1 MIKLPLYHID
11 AFTSR
16 LFAGNP
22 AAVVP
27 LDDWLPDAV
36 LQSIAQENGLSETA
50 FFIARGEEFE
60 LRWFTPKREVDL
72 CGHATLAT
80 GYVIVTYLQPKRQ
93 KMKFHTRSG
102 LLTVERDGARF
113 NLDFPAKPPLPVDQG
128 LREMVAEALGQ
139 TPLEVLKA
147 DKLMAVLPSSAAV
160 RAARPDL
167 EKVAALE
174 GHGLIVTA
182 PAGAG
187 ERPADFV
194 SRYFA
199 PHVGVP
205 EDPVTGSAHCLLTPY
220 WAKRLKKSALH
231 ALQVSQR
238 GGELFVTLKGSRVI
252 ISGQAVPY
260 LEGQIHVPAARS
272 SWQQAAK

>member
-1 MIKLPLYHID
+1 MLKLPLYHID
-11 AFTSR
+11 AFASR

-27 LDDWLPDAV
+27 LDDWLPDPV
-36 LQSIAQENGLSETA
+36 LQSIAAENNLSETA
-50 FFIARGEEFE
+50 FFIARGDEYE
-60 LRWFTPKREVDL
+60 LRWFTPKREVEL
-72 CGHATLAT
+72 CGHATLAA
-80 GYVIVTYLQPKRQ
+80 GYVIATYLQPGKRR
-93 KMKFHTRSG
+93 MKFHTHSG
-102 LLTVERDGARF
+102 VLSVERDGSRF
-113 NLDFPAKPPLPVDQG
+113 NLDFPSRPPQPVDQG

-139 TPLEVLKA
+139 TPTEVLKA
-147 DKLMAVLPSSAAV
+147 EKLMAVLPSSAAV

-231 ALQVSQR
+231 ALQVSAR
-238 GGELFVTLKGSRVI
+238 GGELFVALKGSRVI
-252 ISGQAVPY
+252 ISGQAIPY
-260 LEGQIHVPAARS
+260 LEGQIHVPAVRS
-272 SWQQAAK
+272 TWQQAAK